1 MKIDNSIGYIPV
13 DIISKIAET
22 ESESREIEI
31 KRTETVPNYYL

>member
-1 MKIDNSIGYIPV
+1 MKVDNSIGYI
-13 DIISKIAET
+13 DTSKIAET